1 MGGKRTLRYGWQA
14 HDEEGMEKKGYSWFV
29 EDKPTAEAEP
39 VVAEGGV
46 IFLDEEEAAID
57 QHDDCDDMEDK
68 LEYMM
73 EDEGM
78 TVDIRAMMEEMERL
92 GVLMYE

>member
-1 MGGKRTLRYGWQA
+1 
-14 HDEEGMEKKGYSWFV
+14 V
-29 EDKPTAEAEP
+29 EDEPTAKAEP

-46 IFLDEEEAAID
+46 IFLDKEEAAID
-57 QHDDCDDMEDK
+57 QHDDFNDMEDE

-78 TVDIRAMMEEMERL
+78 TVDIRAMMEEMERS
-92 GVLMYE
+92 GVLMDD